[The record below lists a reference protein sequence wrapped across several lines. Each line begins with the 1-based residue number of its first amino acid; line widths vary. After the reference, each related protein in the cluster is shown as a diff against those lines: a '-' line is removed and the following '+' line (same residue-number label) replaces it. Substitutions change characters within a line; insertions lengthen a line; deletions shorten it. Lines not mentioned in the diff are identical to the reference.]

1 MPKFECKKCGS
12 LVIVEQSAKTAMC
25 KVCGKKQ
32 AVPAVLID
40 DNMPTTMNNY
50 DPQWDHYEKL
60 VTKAR
65 RYRDIRIL
73 TETAEEFDR
82 LGEYENSQDMA
93 EFCRKRIAEEQI
105 KRQEEAKTREI
116 NDQRKSKGRKMSHI
130 KAWILNIT
138 VVLVLVV
145 PTLIWNAII
154 SPNQDYNRAEAM
166 MAAGRYEDAIYI
178 FEDLDG
184 FKDSNDRIAECEA
197 GIIEEKY
204 NETVESMNNGYYA
217 SAAQSFTDLNGY
229 KDSASLAL
237 FCKYQN
243 AVNLMNDENYERA
256 LNIFTALGDYEDS
269 RAHAAVCDA
278 AAKEEKY
285 LYALRL
291 MESESYTTA
300 KGYLLELDGYKD
312 SAELANECIYQNA
325 LYLIQTEKYKWAL
338 KELEKIPNYRDAQEL
353 IKEIEP
359 KISSTE

>member
-1 MPKFECKKCGS
+1 MPRFECKKCGS
-12 LVIVEQSAKTAMC
+12 LVIIEQGAQTAMC

-32 AVPAVLID
+32 TVPAVLID
-40 DNMPTTMNNY
+40 DNAPTTMNKY
-50 DPQWDHYEKL
+50 DPQLDHYEKL
-60 VTKAR
+60 VIKAQ
-65 RYRDIRIL
+65 RYRDIQIL

-82 LGEYENSQDMA
+82 LGDYEKSQEMA

-116 NDQRKSKGRKMSHI
+116 NELRKSKGRKMSHI

-154 SPNQDYNRAEAM
+154 APNHDYNRAEAM

-184 FKDSNDRIAECEA
+184 FKDSEDRIAECEA
-197 GIIEEKY
+197 GMIEAKY
-204 NETVESMNNGYYA
+204 NETVESMNKGYYA
-217 SAAQSFTDLNGY
+217 SAAKSFTDLNGY

-243 AVNLMNDENYERA
+243 AVNLMHDENYERA

-278 AAKEEKY
+278 AVKEEKY
-285 LYALRL
+285 IRALRL
-291 MESESYTTA
+291 MESELYTTA
-300 KGYLLELDGYKD
+300 KGYFLEVGDYKD
-312 SAELANECIYQNA
+312 STELANECIYQNA
-325 LYLIQTEKYKWAL
+325 LYLIRTENYKWAL
-338 KELEKIPNYRDAQEL
+338 KELEEISDYRDAQEL